1 MGTAGCLHCTYSRK
15 VKPGSP
21 ALHNDTAMITA
32 RLDTVLAC
40 AQVELTFA
48 DSRSFRR
55 ALFANSLNHP
65 VLLAEGASVVLL
77 HPQRHAAVVERV
89 VAFAPHDWKK

>member
-1 MGTAGCLHCTYSRK
+1 M
-15 VKPGSP
+15 

-32 RLDTVLAC
+32 RLDTVLGC

-48 DSRSFRR
+48 ESRSFRQ

-77 HPQRHAAVVERV
+77 HPQGHAAVVERV